1 MKAKLLMLLLATLFI
16 LPVSEAAITK
26 KRRIIH
32 YKESVRRE
40 RITTRVPID
49 YTIETTGD
57 ENGLQIIFLFPL
69 HEADITVTD
78 KNGNVVIE
86 ENQTNLYEG
95 KVLYV
100 HNPNEKATAQIPELT
115 TAEAQMNL
123 PSYCLKQLPTV
134 LKCANS

>member
-1 MKAKLLMLLLATLFI
+1 MKAKSFMLLLATLFI

-57 ENGLQIIFLFPL
+57 ENGLQIIFLFPM

-78 KNGNVVIE
+78 KNGNVVRESNKLIRRE
-86 ENQTNLYEG
+86 GTLCPQLQSLPLYLSFNIPCCRHHGRNHIRGRELI
-95 KVLYV
+95 VL
-100 HNPNEKATAQIPELT
+100 L
-115 TAEAQMNL
+115 
-123 PSYCLKQLPTV
+123 
-134 LKCANS
+134 

>member
-26 KRRIIH
+26 KRKIPR
-32 YKESVRRE
+32 YKESACGE
-40 RITTRVPID
+40 RITTRTPID

-57 ENGLQIIFLFPL
+57 ENCLQIIFLFPL
-69 HEADITVTD
+69 HEANITVTD

-95 KVLYV
+95 KALYV
-100 HNPNEKATAQIPELT
+100 HSPKAYPYTLV
-115 TAEAQMNL
+115 L
-123 PSYCLKQLPTV
+123 SSPTV
-134 LKCANS
+134 DITGEITLEEEN

>member
-1 MKAKLLMLLLATLFI
+1 MKAKSFMLLLATLFI

-57 ENGLQIIFLFPL
+57 ENGLQIIFLFPM

-95 KVLYV
+95 KALYV
-100 HNPNEKATAQIPELT
+100 HSSKAYPYTLF
-115 TAEAQMNL
+115 
-123 PSYCLKQLPTV
+123 
-134 LKCANS
+134 

>member
-1 MKAKLLMLLLATLFI
+1 MKAKLLMLLLAALFI

-57 ENGLQIIFLFPL
+57 ENGLQIIFYSPC
-69 HEADITVTD
+69 T
-78 KNGNVVIE
+78 K
-86 ENQTNLYEG
+86 
-95 KVLYV
+95 
-100 HNPNEKATAQIPELT
+100 LT
-115 TAEAQMNL
+115 L
-123 PSYCLKQLPTV
+123 P
-134 LKCANS
+134 

>member
-1 MKAKLLMLLLATLFI
+1 MLLLATLFI

-57 ENGLQIIFLFPL
+57 ENGLQIIFLFPM

-78 KNGNVVIE
+78 KKR
-86 ENQTNLYEG
+86 QC
-95 KVLYV
+95 
-100 HNPNEKATAQIPELT
+100 
-115 TAEAQMNL
+115 
-123 PSYCLKQLPTV
+123 SD
-134 LKCANS
+134 

>member
-1 MKAKLLMLLLATLFI
+1 MKAKSFMLLLATLFI

-32 YKESVRRE
+32 YKESVCRE

-57 ENGLQIIFLFPL
+57 ENGLQIIFLFPM

-95 KVLYV
+95 KALYV
-100 HNPNEKATAQIPELT
+100 HSSKAYPYTLVLT
-115 TAEAQMNL
+115 SPAVDITGEITLEEEN
-123 PSYCLKQLPTV
+123 
-134 LKCANS
+134 

>member
-1 MKAKLLMLLLATLFI
+1 MKAKSFMLLLATLFI

-57 ENGLQIIFLFPL
+57 ENGLQIIFLFPM

-86 ENQTNLYEG
+86 ENLCPQLQSLPLYLSFNIPCCRHHGRNHIRGRELI
-95 KVLYV
+95 VL
-100 HNPNEKATAQIPELT
+100 L
-115 TAEAQMNL
+115 
-123 PSYCLKQLPTV
+123 
-134 LKCANS
+134 

>member
-1 MKAKLLMLLLATLFI
+1 MKAKSFMLLLATLFI

-57 ENGLQIIFLFPL
+57 ENGLQIIFLFPM
-69 HEADITVTD
+69 HESDITVTD

-95 KVLYV
+95 KALYV
-100 HNPNEKATAQIPELT
+100 HSSKAYPYTLVLT
-115 TAEAQMNL
+115 SPAVDITGEITLEEEN
-123 PSYCLKQLPTV
+123 
-134 LKCANS
+134 